1 MRRPPAYPALD
12 HHRARRSAVCRSKP
26 RVPRPF
32 PWRIRFAL
40 LASMRPRRRSKGALQ
55 VGFANPPPAAPCGRD
70 RGACGPSPAIALP
83 CPSRSA
89 KAGRP
94 GRGGE
99 GVKAGRRPPRSGLAL
114 TPSEPPALPVGC
126 RRKGRRPHPL
136 HPCHVANA
144 GVSSGGSAPAGRGR
158 QSGRC
163 KPQPFARSGP
173 RPDLRS
179 RRGSR
184 RRRRWE
190 NPAGCPLLVPTSRC
204 PQAGGFFLVFL
215 VYRADSALESWA

>member
-32 PWRIRFAL
+32 PWRNRFAL
-40 LASMRPRRRSKGALQ
+40 LASLRPRRRSKGALTGWLRQ
-55 VGFANPPPAAPCGRD
+55 PSRAAPCGRD

-99 GVKAGRRPPRSGLAL
+99 GVKAGRRPPRSGSAL
-114 TPSEPPALPVGC
+114 TPSEPPNAPGRGAGERAVG
-126 RRKGRRPHPL
+126 PHPL

-158 QSGRC
+158 ECGRC
-163 KPQPFARSGP
+163 KPQPFARSGH
-173 RPDLRS
+173 RPDLRKPE
-179 RRGSR
+179 GGAAAAGGGG
-184 RRRRWE
+184 
-190 NPAGCPLLVPTSRC
+190 NPAGVPPCWFR
-204 PQAGGFFLVFL
+204 PRVVHRPEGFFSCFFL
-215 VYRADSALESWA
+215 FMAFFRL